1 MDLEELKYE
10 IKRGILEIYYE
21 KNPECI
27 TKDALER
34 KLVCSSI
41 PGAYGPQGYVVSVE
55 GSPPR
60 GTVFVLGV
68 NREVFFYEN
77 GKSFKNLSNARYK
90 HVRFIDLLGKF
101 LLKIEKNA

>member
-10 IKRGILEIYYE
+10 VKRGILEIYYE

-34 KLVCSSI
+34 KLVYSSI
-41 PGAYGPQGYVVSVE
+41 PGAYGPQGYAISVE
-55 GSPPR
+55 GTPPK
-60 GTVFVLGV
+60 GTVFVFPHS
-68 NREVFFYEN
+68 REVFFYDN
-77 GKSFKNLSNARYK
+77 GRSFKNLSNFRFK

-101 LLKIEKNA
+101 LLKIEENA